1 MLAQMISKG
10 TVQSEELKGQLG
22 ERLPSAFNLA
32 AKAMG
37 VNTQQL
43 GKMLENGEVLA
54 TDLLPRLALEL
65 NKTFVPTEEMLNGPQ
80 AAINRMKQAFIDLA
94 DVAGKAGF
102 LEGITNFANSLNDLA
117 RGEATLAVVR
127 GLGSAFKYLSEN
139 SELIAASLGAAAA
152 AFSTYKAQAAIGA
165 MVTNG
170 VTDKVNLLKTGLNS
184 LMAVAAAAAAGFAFG
199 DWANQF
205 ETVRLAGSYML
216 EYFIQAFEATKL
228 NAELAFIGIK
238 LAIVSAIT
246 PIALF
251 FVKAA
256 QGWVGIFT
264 KVAEQIDGLFGS
276 NLAAKL
282 APAGEYL
289 QKVFDSVDEKGLNAI
304 KAELAAATDAMTSF
318 TNKTKENHKI
328 FEEQR
333 DAISKA
339 GAEADK
345 LGMSIGELEKAT
357 AKKAKADQLA
367 AKWAAD
373 LAEQTRIL
381 NEATVK
387 NTGLN
392 NIKRI
397 EDALNL
403 VGEAKGRADETAG
416 SILKLSKDISKLNT
430 IVSTSPK
437 ILGQMEASMGAL
449 GKEVANYKKEMSK
462 AKADNNLDEYKQLAE
477 KLAAAEGRISDLK
490 TSMENFPST
499 IDRVKEGINFLN
511 VELAEVSRS
520 DADKYFDEATEKLS
534 EQEEALKATADALME
549 YKDEVIA
556 LGVAKA
562 VANGADD
569 RQIKM
574 LVDHMQ
580 VVKEMTEYVG
590 RLKKTYKSTS
600 DIFSEGF
607 GDMFENM
614 GKTLA
619 PSLQDAISSG
629 DWAGVGKSIGNMLSS
644 TLSATVS
651 ESLVSSLGGGALA
664 GVLGPI
670 GGAIAGGI
678 VDLAVNKIG
687 DYLSGGFVDP
697 TADRQAANG
706 TGTVLGSIDAKSQS
720 IANATDLIA
729 ASNDQLVSI
738 NRKMLGALE
747 NLTRSISSA
756 STQVMKDRSELS
768 FTAPSVDE
776 HLVGKSMLK
785 VRGVSALLGG
795 SVVAILDGA
804 FLGLSAML
812 GKLLKGKS
820 RKVDEGI
827 RILGGNITDLVDNA
841 IVQAFVESK
850 VRRWKGDD
858 WDRFTSNQN
867 LGDDTNRQ
875 FSQVFS
881 DIVGSVT
888 AGASA
893 LGMASEDIKAALAGF
908 TVDTTLISTEGLD
921 AAGQDKALQEYFSKI
936 FDKLA
941 IAVLPML
948 TDLQKGAEGPAETLA
963 RVSTEYSLATEAYRT
978 LGFSIASNMG
988 ELIPA
993 IGNLKL
999 FGDTIGEL
1007 AVPANV
1013 LIYAASELV
1022 NLVGGVDAFSEA
1034 LASFEQNFLTESE
1047 NFINLSRRLGD
1058 AMGDLPLPETREGF
1072 RELLQAQNATTEAGR
1087 ENIALLLKL
1096 QGVADGYYSKLEDWS
1111 SKISSSF
1118 KNATTVD
1125 ISSDQL
1131 NAYLARLKEGSID
1144 IEALTT
1150 EIGLLSG
1157 AALDAGEAIA
1167 GLTATQ
1173 QEARDLE
1180 IRKLELLGDASGALS
1195 LKREKELETTLE
1207 ANRAALLNIYAIEDS
1222 IAAEKELANSRKIAA
1237 DNYAAGVAAYSQ
1249 TGFQAFNVD
1258 GVALTSEQIQTAS
1271 DLLVASAG
1279 DINTF
1284 NSSVSSFANSFV
1296 SAESKLATSASNLI
1310 SGLGSIGK
1318 SVPATREGF
1327 TALLQSMNAM
1337 TESGRN
1343 GISTM
1348 LKLSNDANA
1357 YYTQLEAASGR
1368 MYDLELRLLK
1378 EQGKDLQVLW
1388 KVRSKELDA
1397 ATNTEKAI
1405 LRQIYAA
1412 EDLNAMKERQADID
1426 AEAISKV
1433 TDVRNQ
1439 LNSAYQTEISN
1450 LTSLADK
1457 MKSLGSGLRDFG
1469 TSLKVGDLSTLSP
1482 QEQLAVARSD
1492 FTATA
1497 NAARG
1502 GDVGAIE
1509 RLQAVATTFLE
1520 ESRSFQG
1527 SGGTYAADFEAVQA
1541 AVSQSASVAE
1551 IQAQQAERQRQ
1562 ILENQLEVQ
1571 QRTQQEQANMRQ
1583 AVESLVAVQRESG
1596 TLSLQQLNEI
1606 RRSLAI
1612 LESNS
1617 ALSSSR

>member
-1 MLAQMISKG
+1 M
-10 TVQSEELKGQLG
+10 KGQLG

-37 VNTQQL
+37 VTTQQL

-80 AAINRMKQAFIDLA
+80 AAINRMKQAFIDLSG
-94 DVAGKAGF
+94 VAGEAGF
-102 LEGITNFANSLNDLA
+102 LDGVTNFANALNDLA
-117 RGEATLAVVR
+117 RSDAVVDIVK
-127 GLGSAFKYLSEN
+127 GLSASFKYLSEN
-139 SELIAASLGAAAA
+139 TSLVSSSLALAATAFAGLKAHALLSEVALAGAAS
-152 AFSTYKAQAAIGA
+152 
-165 MVTNG
+165 
-170 VTDKVNLLKTGLNS
+170 KVQLFKIGLNS
-184 LMAVAAAAAAGFAFG
+184 LLALGASFAAGFSFG
-199 DWANQF
+199 DYLVTQF
-205 ETVRLAGSYML
+205 TEVRLAGSYMVEGIL
-216 EYFIQAFEATKL
+216 SSIEKFKL
-228 NAELAFIGIK
+228 GGELAFIGFK
-238 LAIVSAIT
+238 MAATTVLAAISG
-246 PIALF
+246 F
-251 FVKAA
+251 FVKAVKN
-256 QGWVGIFT
+256 WVDLITWAAEGID
-264 KVAEQIDGLFGS
+264 KVFGS
-276 NLAAKL
+276 DLASSLKSTQTA
-282 APAGEYL
+282 L
-289 QKVFDSVDEKGLNAI
+289 QETLDSIGTKALEEVKAEFNAATNAVDEY
-304 KAELAAATDAMTSF
+304 
-318 TNKTKENHKI
+318 NKKTEANKKI

-333 DAISKA
+333 AEMRAA
-339 GAEADK
+339 GAAAEA
-345 LGMSIGELEKAT
+345 LGLTIGELENRQRE
-357 AKKAKADQLA
+357 KAKADQLA
-367 AKWAAD
+367 AKWTAD
-373 LAEQTRIL
+373 LAEQTRVL
-381 NEATVK
+381 NEAAVK

-392 NIKRI
+392 NLERMAS
-397 EDALNL
+397 ALTL
-403 VGEAKGRADETAG
+403 VSEAAGRADETAG
-416 SILKLSKDISKLNT
+416 SILKLGKDIDKLNR
-430 IVSTSPK
+430 IISSAPK
-437 ILGQMEASMGAL
+437 VVGEMEASLRAFN
-449 GKEVANYKKEMSK
+449 KQIVEYRKSMSK
-462 AKADNNLDEYKQLAE
+462 AKDAGDIDEYK
-477 KLAAAEGRISDLK
+477 KLAANLATAENEVSRLQNGIE
-490 TSMENFPST
+490 TMPSSLEKL
-499 IDRVKEGINFLN
+499 KEGVYLLN
-511 VELAEVSRS
+511 TELAEVSRT
-520 DADKYFDEATEKLS
+520 DASKYFDDTTNKLIQQEIALESSIISLEK
-534 EQEEALKATADALME
+534 
-549 YKDEVIA
+549 YKDAV
-556 LGVAKA
+556 VAA
-562 VANGADD
+562 AWAEAIANGVEPRNADMIAD
-569 RQIKM
+569 QVAVIIK
-574 LVDHMQ
+574 L
-580 VVKEMTEYVG
+580 KEELERVQ
-590 RLKKTYKSTS
+590 KTYKSTS

-619 PSLQDAISSG
+619 SSLQDAISSG

-756 STQVMKDRSELS
+756 STQVIKDRSKLD
-768 FTAPSVDE
+768 FTAPVVDE
-776 HLVGKSMLK
+776 NLFKANAGT
-785 VRGVSALLGG
+785 ALLGAN
-795 SVVAILDGA
+795 VVAILDGA
-804 FLGLSAML
+804 MLGLGSLLGNAI
-812 GKLLKGKS
+812 GKLLGGKS

-827 RILGGNITDLVDNA
+827 RILGGNITELVDNT
-841 IVQAFVESK
+841 IVQAFVESSK
-850 VRRWKGDD
+850 RKNRFDD
-858 WDRFTSNQN
+858 WDTFISNQN

-893 LGMASEDIKAALAGF
+893 LGVASEDIKLALAGF

-921 AAGQDKALQEYFSKI
+921 AAGQEQAIQDYFSSV
-936 FDKLA
+936 FDKVAEATIPFLSSF
-941 IAVLPML
+941 
-948 TDLQKGAEGPAETLA
+948 QKNGEGMGETLA
-963 RVSTEYSLATEAYRT
+963 RVSTEYSVAQEAYRS
-978 LGFSIASNMG
+978 LGFQIAGSLG
-988 ELIPA
+988 ELNPA
-993 IGNLKL
+993 IARMGV
-999 FGDTIGEL
+999 FGDSL
-1007 AVPANV
+1007 ASLEVPTNV
-1013 LIYAASELV
+1013 LVYAASELV
-1022 NLVGGVDAFSEA
+1022 GLVGGVEAFSTA
-1034 LASFEQNFLTESE
+1034 LSGFERNFLSESE
-1047 NFINLSRRLGD
+1047 NFINLTRRLGG
-1058 AMGDLPLPETREGF
+1058 AMGDLPLPDTREGF
-1072 RELLQAQNATTEAGR
+1072 KELLQAQNATTEAGR

-1096 QGVADGYYSKLEDWS
+1096 QDVADGYYSKLEDWS
-1111 SKISSSF
+1111 GKISDAF
-1118 KNATTVD
+1118 KEATSVD

-1131 NAYLARLKEGSID
+1131 STYLERLKAGSID
-1144 IEALTT
+1144 VAGLTA
-1150 EIGLLSG
+1150 EIALLST
-1157 AALDAGEAIA
+1157 AADNAAGSIV

-1207 ANRAALLNIYAIEDS
+1207 ANRAALLNIHAIEDS

>member
-289 QKVFDSVDEKGLNAI
+289 QKVFDSVDEKGLGAI

-756 STQVMKDRSELS
+756 STQVIKDRSKLD
-768 FTAPSVDE
+768 FTAPVVDE
-776 HLVGKSMLK
+776 NLFKSNA
-785 VRGVSALLGG
+785 GTALLGAN
-795 SVVAILDGA
+795 VVAILDGA
-804 FLGLSAML
+804 MLGLGSLLGNAI
-812 GKLLKGKS
+812 GKLLGGKS

-827 RILGGNITDLVDNA
+827 RILGGNITELVDNT
-841 IVQAFVESK
+841 IVQAFVESSK
-850 VRRWKGDD
+850 RKNRFDD
-858 WDRFTSNQN
+858 WDTFISNQN

-875 FSQVFS
+875 FAQVFS

-888 AGASA
+888 AGAEA
-893 LGMASEDIKAALAGF
+893 LGMAGEDIKLALAGF

-921 AAGQDKALQEYFSKI
+921 AAGQEQAIQDYFSDV
-936 FDKLA
+936 FDKVAKATIPFLSSF
-941 IAVLPML
+941 
-948 TDLQKGAEGPAETLA
+948 QKNGEGMGETLA
-963 RVSTEYSLATEAYRT
+963 RVSTEYSVAQEAYRS
-978 LGFSIASNMG
+978 LGFQIAGSLG
-988 ELIPA
+988 ELNPA
-993 IGNLKL
+993 IARMGV
-999 FGDTIGEL
+999 FGDSL
-1007 AVPANV
+1007 ASLEVPTNV
-1013 LIYAASELV
+1013 LVYAASELV
-1022 NLVGGVDAFSEA
+1022 GLVGGVDAFSEA

-1058 AMGDLPLPETREGF
+1058 AMGDLPLPETRDGF
-1072 RELLQAQNATTEAGR
+1072 KELLQAQNATTEAGR

-1527 SGGTYAADFEAVQA
+1527 SGGTYSADFEAVQA